1 LKFETVHVHA
11 RRGRL
16 KLEVWEVVVI
26 GGGWGQRRI
35 RGVVPAHPVFE
46 GAEVERLFGL
56 DGWGTLVLCESVA
69 VLREDDGV
77 G

>member
-1 LKFETVHVHA
+1 
-11 RRGRL
+11 
-16 KLEVWEVVVI
+16 
-26 GGGWGQRRI
+26 
-35 RGVVPAHPVFE
+35 
-46 GAEVERLFGL
+46 LFGL